1 MIRGQIRLALKSS
14 GVSVLKA
21 ALTRCGSVGL
31 IEDLP
36 SDLAVGLGAVL
47 IASRQV
53 RAGIH

>member
-1 MIRGQIRLALKSS
+1 
-14 GVSVLKA
+14 
-21 ALTRCGSVGL
+21 L

-53 RAGIH
+53 RVCIH